1 MFDSLFGGGTGE
13 AFHHRA
19 RRLPTAT
26 TSWPRIPWP
35 DRPVPEETDVS
46 TPTLQRFRPPAAA
59 ALLDQAR
66 RGLLDAEYA
75 LRPPDRYA
83 VAHLAAL
90 RAAAAV
96 LAVRAR
102 PRRRSRPTSTWALLA
117 DVVPELAEWTT
128 FFGARSGIRVAA
140 QAGVTRLVSAR
151 DADDLVL
158 QAGQFLE
165 LADRVVAE
173 A

>member
-1 MFDSLFGGGTGE
+1 M
-13 AFHHRA
+13 
-19 RRLPTAT
+19 
-26 TSWPRIPWP
+26 
-35 DRPVPEETDVS
+35 S

-83 VAHLAAL
+83 AAHLAAL
-90 RAAAAV
+90 RAASAV

-102 PRRRSRPTSTWALLA
+102 PRRRSRPASAWVLLA
-117 DVVPELAEWTT
+117 DVVPELAEWSA
-128 FFGARSGIRVAA
+128 FFAAGSGIRVAA

-151 DADDLVL
+151 DADDLVR

-165 LADRVVAE
+165 LADRAVAG
-173 A
+173 AGR